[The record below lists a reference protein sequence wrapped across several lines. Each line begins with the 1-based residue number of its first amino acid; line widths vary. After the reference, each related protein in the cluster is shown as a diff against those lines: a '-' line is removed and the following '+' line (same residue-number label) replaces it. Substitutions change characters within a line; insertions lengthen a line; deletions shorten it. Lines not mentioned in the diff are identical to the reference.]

1 MRVREATRRPPTW
14 LPCEATIAEAARVMD
29 EAAVGA
35 VVVTDGNRPV
45 GVVTDRDLVVRALA
59 RGLSGDARVDAVMS
73 PGVVCIDADADL
85 HDALMTFSK
94 FPFRR
99 LPVVD
104 GTTLVGMVTVDD
116 LLVDLASD
124 LANLTKGITAQVLF
138 GHPEPV
144 PPVPA

>member
-1 MRVREATRRPPTW
+1 MRVRDAIRRPPTW

-29 EAAVGA
+29 EAAVGS
-35 VVVTDGNRPV
+35 VIVSDGERPV

-59 RGLSGDARVDAVMS
+59 RGIPPDGRIDSVMS
-73 PGVVCIDADADL
+73 GGVVCIDADADL
-85 HDALMTFSK
+85 HDALLTFAK

-104 GTTLVGMVTVDD
+104 GALLVGMITVDD

-124 LANLTKGITAQVLF
+124 LANLTRGVTAQVLF
-138 GHPEPV
+138 GHPEAQ
-144 PPVPA
+144 PPVPG